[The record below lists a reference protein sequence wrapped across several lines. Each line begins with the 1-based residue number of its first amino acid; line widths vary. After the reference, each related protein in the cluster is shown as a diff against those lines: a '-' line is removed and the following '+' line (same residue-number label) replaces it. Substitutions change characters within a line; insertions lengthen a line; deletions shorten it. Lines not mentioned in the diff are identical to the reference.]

1 MGSPRMDPT
10 QIYERQ
16 VITYQGITPRLHSN
30 VFVAP
35 GAWIVGDVEIGS
47 DSSVWFNAVIR
58 GDVNSIRIGAMTN
71 VQDLCMLHVT
81 HKKYSLNIGSKVTI
95 GHGAI
100 LHGCTIRD
108 TVLIG
113 MGAKILDAA
122 IVGSHSLIA
131 AGAVV
136 REGMQV
142 PEGVLVAGVP
152 AKVIRELRDDE
163 KEQINQSAENYKNY
177 VRSYS
182 QSKLGVSQT

>member
-16 VITYQGITPRLHSN
+16 IIAYQGITPRLHAS

-35 GAWIVGDVEIGS
+35 GAMIIGDVAIGS

-58 GDVNSIRIGAMTN
+58 GDVNSIRIGEMTN

-81 HKKYSLNIGSKVTI
+81 HKKYSLTIGSHVTI

-100 LHGCTIRD
+100 LHGCTVRD
-108 TVLIG
+108 SVLIG
-113 MGAKILDAA
+113 MGATVLDAA
-122 IVGSHSLIA
+122 TIGSESLIA
-131 AGAVV
+131 AGAVI

-152 AKVIRELRDDE
+152 AKVIRDLRDDE
-163 KEQINQSAENYKNY
+163 MQQIKQSAINYKNY
-177 VRSYS
+177 VHTYNKS
-182 QSKLGVSQT
+182 T